1 MLSIRSVLTCPLSV
15 PQPAPSGRAGF
26 VNSLVVEIVTADGR
40 TRLPAYA
47 SFIGWIDDRQAVT
60 EAEPAMRLG
69 LKQLTVKD
77 ILPITYS
84 G

>member
-1 MLSIRSVLTCPLSV
+1 MSIRSVLTCPLSV
-15 PQPAPSGRAGF
+15 PQPAPSGRTGF
-26 VNSLVVEIVTADGR
+26 VNSLVAEIVTADGH

-47 SFIGWIDDRQAVT
+47 SFIGWIDDRQAVA
-60 EAEPAMRLG
+60 EAERAMRLG

-77 ILPITYS
+77 NLPITYS